1 MMPIAYAAGAV
12 LILVGVATG
21 AGSMATLFPITVTA
35 ASIAIVGVLFLL
47 WRRASLRRAIAQVRA
62 AKSAVVTGMVAAPE
76 VEVAELIGDLRNL
89 GFETVGA
96 TITSIGDGP
105 PIQTWVLTEAQGPA
119 TTWVEVGI
127 AATPIAIFLSRGG
140 DGRFLET
147 SYPAGATIDDPSLLA
162 RPIETGVAEALRG
175 HRATLADWRAQS
187 GPNLA
192 VRTLDEYRV
201 VEDELRERTGG
212 MRIAEYLERVV
223 EPGLRRWAISAA
235 IGVATFFA
243 LVLLP
248 GP

>member
-1 MMPIAYAAGAV
+1 MMPIAYAVGAV
-12 LILVGVATG
+12 LVVAGLITG
-21 AGSMATLFPITVTA
+21 YGNLGTLFPIVVTA
-35 ASIAIVGVLFLL
+35 TTVAIVGVLLL
-47 WRRASLRRAIAQVRA
+47 LKRRSDLQRTIAVVRA
-62 AKSAVVTGMVAAPE
+62 AESEVVTGMVEAPRPD
-76 VEVAELIGDLRNL
+76 VAELIGELRQL

-96 TITSIGDGP
+96 TLTSIGDGP
-105 PIQTWVLTEAQGPA
+105 PIQTWVLTEGGGPA

-147 SYPAGATIDDPSLLA
+147 SYPDGGTIDHPNLFA
-162 RPIETGVAEALRG
+162 RPIGTSVADALRG
-175 HRATLADWRAQS
+175 HRATLAEWKARS

-212 MRIAEYLERVV
+212 MRISEYLDRVV
-223 EPGLRRWAISAA
+223 EPGLRRWAICAA
-235 IGVATFFA
+235 IGVVTFFA
-243 LVLLP
+243 VVLLP